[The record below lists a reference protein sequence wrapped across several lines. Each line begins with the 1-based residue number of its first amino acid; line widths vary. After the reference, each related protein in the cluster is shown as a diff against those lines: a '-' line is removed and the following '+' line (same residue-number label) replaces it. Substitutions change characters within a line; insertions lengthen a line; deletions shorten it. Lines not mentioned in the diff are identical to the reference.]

1 MQRRTERETSP
12 SRAFSSK
19 HAGPQTGHRSA
30 LQLERGRTQD
40 GQGQV
45 RRWREVKSSRS
56 RFRKPRGFAQVSPAV
71 WARPSPCAQCEAPAS
86 GTFPRRPPPP
96 PPSALQVTRWQTSG
110 QLAGCWSEGRAWC
123 QVTASVHKPS
133 YSGTL
138 ACEFPFLVED
148 ENQNPRS
155 AC

>member
-19 HAGPQTGHRSA
+19 HAGPQTGHWSA

-45 RRWREVKSSRS
+45 QRWREVKSSRS

-86 GTFPRRPPPP
+86 GTFPRRPLP
-96 PPSALQVTRWQTSG
+96 
-110 QLAGCWSEGRAWC
+110 
-123 QVTASVHKPS
+123 AS
-133 YSGTL
+133 
-138 ACEFPFLVED
+138 F
-148 ENQNPRS
+148 RS
-155 AC
+155 AGDPMADVRPARRLLVRRQGLVPGHSLRSQAKLLWYFGV